1 MWFLL
6 FCVESFYEKNLT
18 VPLLDIGHFFYLHL
32 EEQNGGLHSSVAILV
47 LKIFRK
53 MQAFW
58 SEYL

>member
-53 MQAFW
+53 M
-58 SEYL
+58 